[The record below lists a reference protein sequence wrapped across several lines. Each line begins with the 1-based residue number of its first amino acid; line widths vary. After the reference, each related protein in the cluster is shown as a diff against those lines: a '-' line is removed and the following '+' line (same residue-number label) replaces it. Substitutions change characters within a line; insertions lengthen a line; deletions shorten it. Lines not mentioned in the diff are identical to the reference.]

1 LIFETYETLLFREIS
16 ILNYFLLALIRFVNL
31 VSINLFK
38 DPFGMNSNAKAT
50 SATSANVPV
59 KTINEVNKTG
69 QLTRPPFGP
78 VIRTPGQQKPTQ
90 NMANKAIEQ
99 PPPPP
104 VYQPAGTP
112 KKDLSTAVNSIVDN
126 LEADLARHFKR
137 RPSGQYESC
146 TIHFIFNLTS

>member
-1 LIFETYETLLFREIS
+1 MQTNAAKTTS
-16 ILNYFLLALIRFVNL
+16 VN
-31 VSINLFK
+31 
-38 DPFGMNSNAKAT
+38 A
-50 SATSANVPV
+50 PV

-78 VIRTPGQQKPTQ
+78 VIRTPGQQKPNQ
-90 NMANKAIEQ
+90 NVVNKTIEQ

-104 VYQPAGTP
+104 VYHPAGTP
-112 KKDLSTAVNSIVDN
+112 KKDLSMAVNSIVDN

-146 TIHFIFNLTS
+146 MTLFSSTSLLKFFNDCVF